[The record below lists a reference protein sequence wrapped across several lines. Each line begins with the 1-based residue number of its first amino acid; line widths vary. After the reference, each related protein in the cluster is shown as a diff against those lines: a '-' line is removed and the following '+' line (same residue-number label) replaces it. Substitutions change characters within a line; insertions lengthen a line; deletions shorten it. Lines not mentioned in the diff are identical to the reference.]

1 MEHKYYM
8 ITEEMRGEIPSAKES
23 SLFEPG
29 DRVRVVDRSG
39 GYVFAY
45 DEFDCGL
52 FEFPEDEFDR
62 KTRETGPPPAAV
74 PPEGTP
80 RVIFYHK

>member
-1 MEHKYYM
+1 MERKHYM
-8 ITEEMRGEIPSAKES
+8 FTEEMRGEIPSAKES
-23 SLFEPG
+23 SLFEPE
-29 DRVRVVDRSG
+29 DRARVVDRSG

-45 DEFDCGL
+45 DELDCGL

-62 KTRETGPPPAAV
+62 KTKEAAAV
-74 PPEGTP
+74 PPQGTP